1 MKSPLAKVGY
11 ISIYPFQ
18 LKLINVR
25 ANELLPQIIISKYYI
40 DGIFKK
46 GRTLM
51 SVQQSPAIDQLNIK
65 NVQFRPKKL
74 KGGNLVNR

>member
-1 MKSPLAKVGY
+1 M
-11 ISIYPFQ
+11 
-18 LKLINVR
+18 R

-51 SVQQSPAIDQLNIK
+51 SVLQSPAIDRLNIK
-65 NVQFRPKKL
+65 NIEFRPKKL
-74 KGGNLVNR
+74 KGDNLFNRLNNYFINNFKTFFYL